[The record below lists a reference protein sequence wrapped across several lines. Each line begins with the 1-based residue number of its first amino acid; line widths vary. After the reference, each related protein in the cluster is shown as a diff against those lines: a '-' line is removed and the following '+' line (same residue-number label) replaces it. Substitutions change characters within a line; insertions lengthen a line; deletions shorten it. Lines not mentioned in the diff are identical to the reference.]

1 LTLLILIVV
10 GAVSFTSTT
19 KFTDASSWVQ
29 HTHEVLDNASDL
41 RRAVADAVAEQ
52 RGYVITGQERFLDPF
67 RVASASINESLQNLR
82 NLTSDNPVQQQRLD
96 TLEPLVRQ
104 RLVEFQSSMDARAD
118 KGFAPAA
125 EYVLSDH
132 GRREME
138 QISQLTVDIE
148 REERDLL
155 KRRSLEEQSRAK
167 TTNSTILFGSVIAVL
182 FVAIAGALLT
192 RDIASPL
199 KELSRAAERI
209 AEGDLLVELPAV
221 NREDEVGMLSQT
233 FLRMTHSLRQ
243 IANFAKSI
251 ARGDLTVDPTPQSEK
266 DVLGNAFAG
275 MVTDLRKAMREI
287 SGAID
292 VLGSSASEI
301 LATTRQVSTGAA
313 ETATSVTET
322 TTTIEEV
329 KQTALV
335 SCQKAKRVSENAQNV
350 AKIAQGGKKSVEGTI
365 EEMTRMRTQMELIAE
380 SIVRLSE
387 QSQAIGE
394 IVATVNDLADQS
406 NLLAVNAAIEAA
418 KAGDQG
424 RGFAV
429 VAQEVRS
436 LAEQSKKA
444 TVQVRTILS
453 DIQKATH
460 GAVMAT
466 EQGGKSVESG
476 VLQATQSGDSVRTLA
491 DSVMEASQ
499 AATQIAASS
508 QQQLL
513 GMDQV
518 ATAMESI
525 KDATA
530 QNIAGARQSEAA
542 AKNLQELGHKL
553 KDLVGRYKLATLE
566 NQGRSARAVS
576 AGN

>member
-1 LTLLILIVV
+1 MDV
-10 GAVSFTSTT
+10 
-19 KFTDASSWVQ
+19 
-29 HTHEVLDNASDL
+29 
-41 RRAVADAVAEQ
+41 RA
-52 RGYVITGQERFLDPF
+52 T
-67 RVASASINESLQNLR
+67 
-82 NLTSDNPVQQQRLD
+82 
-96 TLEPLVRQ
+96 
-104 RLVEFQSSMDARAD
+104 
-118 KGFAPAA
+118 KGFASAA
-125 EYVLSDH
+125 DYVIADR
-132 GRREME
+132 GRREIE
-138 QISQLTVDIE
+138 QVRQLTTQIE
-148 REERDLL
+148 EEEQVLL
-155 KRRSLEEQSRAK
+155 KRRSLEEQLRSKAS
-167 TTNSTILFGSVIAVL
+167 NSTILFGTLFAVI
-182 FVAIAGALLT
+182 FVTIAGALIS
-192 RDIASPL
+192 RDIAAPL
-199 KELSRAAERI
+199 KDLSGAAERI
-209 AEGDLLVELPAV
+209 AEGDLLVELPAL
-221 NREDEVGMLSQT
+221 NRQDEVGMLSQT

-243 IANFAKSI
+243 MAEIAKLI
-251 ARGDLTVDPTPQSEK
+251 ARGDLTVDPTPQSNK

-275 MVTDLRKAMREI
+275 MVTDLRKAIREI
-287 SGAID
+287 GEAVE
-292 VLGSSASEI
+292 VLGASASEI
-301 LATTRQVSTGAA
+301 MATTRQVSTGAA

-335 SCQKAKRVSENAQNV
+335 CSQKAQRVSENAQNV
-350 AKIAQGGKKSVEGTI
+350 ANIAQGGKKSVEGTI
-365 EEMTRMRTQMELIAE
+365 EEMARMQSQMDLIAE

-424 RGFAV
+424 KGFAV

-460 GAVMAT
+460 RAVMAT
-466 EQGGKSVESG
+466 EQGSKSVESG

-491 DSVMEASQ
+491 ESVVEASQ

-518 ATAMESI
+518 ATAMENI

-530 QNIAGARQSEAA
+530 QNIAGARQSEVAA
-542 AKNLQELGHKL
+542 RNLQALGHKL
-553 KDLVGRYKLATLE
+553 KDLVGRYQLAALDNE
-566 NQGRSARAVS
+566 IRSARAVS